1 MANTK
6 TNKRKEQLQQQ
17 RIRRAKLKDELAEN
31 RKRTFERLA
40 ALAGQ
45 FGISRATLK
54 KDMAW
59 LETLRVTEEA
69 NKNGGIGI
77 TPERLWNPVEVLA
90 GKTKEAYPQ
99 EVVPTYGEL
108 KEKNKVLKE
117 DVESIWNARR
127 TLEIENRKLSRE
139 LEIANHNLKE
149 GTKIAGFLTN
159 CNSNQANK
167 ILELEKNLSE
177 LAEENRNVMNGNAS
191 RMLKEDKEQVL
202 KVNEVLQGEIK
213 SPVEGNPVLD
223 ECRSL
228 AVLEDSI
235 KLLGERDAYKDR
247 AMKILSIA
255 ERQESREEKLIAVIC
270 SKELELKTANERV
283 FRAFDVMCNAAERAA
298 DEGI

>member
-17 RIRRAKLKDELAEN
+17 RIRRAKLKDELAKE
-31 RKRTFERLA
+31 KTGKEPSLT
-40 ALAGQ
+40 ALARQ

-59 LETLRVTEEA
+59 LETLRVTAEA

-90 GKTKEAYPQ
+90 GKTKEYPK
-99 EVVPTYGEL
+99 EL
-108 KEKNKVLKE
+108 FHYSDLKAQNKVLKE

-177 LAEENRNVMNGNAS
+177 LAEQNRSVMNGNAFKQ
-191 RMLKEDKEQVL
+191 MKEDNNMLL
-202 KVNEVLQGEIK
+202 KCNEELQKRIVK
-213 SPVEGNPVLD
+213 IEGYRND
-223 ECRSL
+223 MQ
-228 AVLEDSI
+228 
-235 KLLGERDAYKDR
+235 DR
-247 AMKILSIA
+247 ALKLFAIA
-255 ERQESREEKLIAVIC
+255 QRQESREEKLIAVIC
-270 SKELELKTANERV
+270 CKELELKTANERV

-298 DEGI
+298 EL